1 MTEMTG
7 KRTVLILGAGIG
19 GIALATRLRRLVPR
33 VHRIALVDQEAAHV
47 FAPSLLWLMTG
58 DRTANQISRPLSALA
73 ERGIEV
79 IRGTVERIDP
89 GAKAAWIDGRAFSA
103 EHLVV
108 ALGATLA
115 PERIPGLAEAGHNFY
130 SLAGAE
136 TLRDARLA
144 VSRGRIV
151 VLIAALPFKCPA
163 APNEAAMLLEY
174 DCRRRGVREGVQID
188 LYTPEPGPMP
198 VAGPQVSQA
207 LRQMIEAKGIGY
219 HPEHAATAV
228 DPARRRIRFANGAET
243 DFALL
248 AYVPPHGAPKVVQEA
263 GLCGESGWVPVDR
276 ETMQTRVPGVYALGD
291 VAGITLTSIGRP
303 LPKAGVLAHNE
314 AEVLAHNLAREI
326 TGRGSP
332 RRFAGEGSCFIET
345 GDGRAGFGSGNFYAD
360 PAPQIRLRSPSV
372 LLHWGKIAYEKYW
385 LWRWL

>member
-1 MTEMTG
+1 MTD
-7 KRTVLILGAGIG
+7 KRTVLILGAGVG
-19 GIALATRLRRLVPR
+19 GIALASRLRRLLPGA
-33 VHRIALVDQEAAHV
+33 HRIAIVDREAAHV

-58 DRTANQISRPLSALA
+58 DRTASQITRPLSALA

-103 EHLVV
+103 EHLAI
-108 ALGATLA
+108 ALGAALA
-115 PERIPGLAEAGHNFY
+115 PERIPGLAEAGHNCY

-151 VLIAALPFKCPA
+151 VLISALPFKCPA

-174 DCRRRGVREGVQID
+174 DCRKRGVRGAVQID
-188 LYTPEPGPMP
+188 IYTPEPGPMP
-198 VAGPQVSQA
+198 VAGQAVSRA

-219 HPEHAATAV
+219 HPEHSVAAV
-228 DPARRRIRFANGAET
+228 DVARRRIRFANGTET

-248 AYVPPHGAPKVVQEA
+248 AYVPPHAAPKVVQDA
-263 GLCGESGWVPVDR
+263 GLCGESGWVQVDR
-276 ETMQTRVPGVYALGD
+276 ETLQTRFPGVYALGD
-291 VAGITLTSIGRP
+291 VTGIALTSIGKP
-303 LPKAGVLAHNE
+303 LPKAGVLANNE
-314 AEVLAHNLAREI
+314 SVVLAHNIARDI
-326 TGRGSP
+326 TGRGAA

-345 GDGRAGFGSGNFYAD
+345 GDGRAGFGSGNFYAE
-360 PAPQIRLRSPSV
+360 AGPQIRLRSPSAW
-372 LLHWGKIAYEKYW
+372 LHWGKIAYEKYW